1 MWQTKDWSQYWEKEV
16 FRNRQQCTICKEKF
30 TDIKTGQTGSLFSV
44 NCSHFDVDKNE
55 KAFCDE
61 ANKDDI
67 KQFNEEIDGIKQ

>member
-1 MWQTKDWSQYWEKEV
+1 M
-16 FRNRQQCTICKEKF
+16 
-30 TDIKTGQTGSLFSV
+30 

-67 KQFNEEIDGIKQ
+67 KQFNDEINGIKPDIENNSDFQYYHCGRSSKL